1 MPPEESP
8 ESKFDRLK
16 KQLQDTILRDY
27 PNPERRGCPGG
38 AVLRE
43 LAERPLGRAVEDDPH
58 WQHITHCSECYR
70 EFLAFNN
77 AFRQQATAHRV
88 GVGWSVAAAA
98 IIIAIAAIVGVRQ
111 GFFLPKRPQNAE
123 LAWVKRTVVVPSSNR
138 SADSG
143 EQKPIYLERL
153 PLELTIELP
162 IGSKAGVYELQLK
175 MNGSIVVSTGGSAE
189 IRDGTTAF
197 TIKVNLSQLEPGSYS
212 MVIRQ
217 VPLDWNLYPVVIR

>member
-16 KQLQDTILRDY
+16 KQLQDSILRDY
-27 PNPERRGCPGG
+27 PNPERKGCPGG
-38 AVLRE
+38 AVLQE
-43 LAERPLGRAVEDDPH
+43 LAERPLERAVEDDPH

-77 AFRQQATAHRV
+77 AFRQQAKARRVRV
-88 GVGWSVAAAA
+88 GWGVAV
-98 IIIAIAAIVGVRQ
+98 AAIVIVIAVLVGVNQ
-111 GFFLPKRPQNAE
+111 GLLFQRRPQNAE

-162 IGSKAGVYELQLK
+162 VGSKAGAYELQLK
-175 MNGSIVVSTGGSAE
+175 MNDRAVVSTGGTAE
-189 IRDGTTAF
+189 IQNGTTAF
-197 TIKVNLSQLEPGSYS
+197 NAKINLSQLEPGSYS